1 MMAEL
6 SGNVNLVL
14 LLDTVEIIP
23 IKHLDGSKQ
32 AFQVIKVT

>member
-6 SGNVNLVL
+6 SGNANLVS

-23 IKHLDGSKQ
+23 IKDLDGSKQ
-32 AFQVIKVT
+32 SFQVN